1 VHLCE
6 NGSGR
11 AACAEADEPVPAN
24 LLAACMNDAGSC
36 FARACEERM
45 IVYHGALES
54 LAAASLT
61 N

>member
-1 VHLCE
+1 
-6 NGSGR
+6 
-11 AACAEADEPVPAN
+11 
-24 LLAACMNDAGSC
+24 MNDAGSC
-36 FARACEERM
+36 FAHACEERM